1 MLTELIMGA
10 VLAIIQSLGYAGIFV
25 LMLAE
30 STVLPVPS
38 ELVLPFAGYIT
49 ALGSF
54 DFWLVLIV
62 ATLGSIAGATISYG
76 VGKVIGQEALMRVGK
91 YFLLNEHDL
100 DIARKWFTKHGE
112 KTIFICRFIP
122 VVRHVISIPAGF
134 AEMNFKKFVLY
145 TTAGALLWNAFL
157 IIVGMQLQK
166 NWEII
171 LQYTEVLDVLAIIA
185 IVGLI
190 VFLYYRHVK
199 KAKGQKRKK

>member
-122 VVRHVISIPAGF
+122 VVRHVISIPAVTNSRIQSGEYNKYWIVSF
-134 AEMNFKKFVLY
+134 S
-145 TTAGALLWNAFL
+145 TSCICTLLIFWVEA
-157 IIVGMQLQK
+157 
-166 NWEII
+166 
-171 LQYTEVLDVLAIIA
+171 
-185 IVGLI
+185 
-190 VFLYYRHVK
+190 
-199 KAKGQKRKK
+199 